1 MNDSLI
7 FHSITHSKLAFF
19 KHQVPYF
26 PGCIQCTFYNM
37 LNAWYLCAKSC
48 SLKYLQMST
57 SDGNSSMLNANQPI
71 VHKSP
76 QLNHMDAQ
84 TMYTFHG
91 VSYKQTFL
99 TIISCR
105 RIQICALA
113 LSYSYVY
120 FMCVYPQT
128 HIQKATSCLCIFCV
142 NSTL

>member
-1 MNDSLI
+1 
-7 FHSITHSKLAFF
+7 
-19 KHQVPYF
+19 
-26 PGCIQCTFYNM
+26 
-37 LNAWYLCAKSC
+37 
-48 SLKYLQMST
+48 MST

-99 TIISCR
+99 TIISCH

-113 LSYSYVY
+113 LSYSFLYTILIRIFHVCISTNTY
-120 FMCVYPQT
+120 TEINLLSVHFLCKFNPVEPTPVRSRWVTYLYAALGQSAM
-128 HIQKATSCLCIFCV
+128 KAFPFVINCSL
-142 NSTL
+142 SEEQS